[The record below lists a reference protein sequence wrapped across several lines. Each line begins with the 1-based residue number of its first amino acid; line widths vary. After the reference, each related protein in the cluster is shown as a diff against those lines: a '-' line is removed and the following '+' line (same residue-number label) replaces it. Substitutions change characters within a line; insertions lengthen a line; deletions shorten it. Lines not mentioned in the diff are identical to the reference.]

1 MVIVGSANSSNSV
14 RLMEVA
20 QEGLNARYAS
30 KTAVGAAGRAHRV
43 DDASELDPA
52 WFEGVVSV
60 GISSGASV
68 PDELV
73 SGVVAA
79 LQELGYQDVST
90 IETIKENMHFVLP
103 AELRK

>member
-1 MVIVGSANSSNSV
+1 MMLRN
-14 RLMEVA
+14 L
-20 QEGLNARYAS
+20 
-30 KTAVGAAGRAHRV
+30 T
-43 DDASELDPA
+43 PA
-52 WFEGVVSV
+52 WFEGVESV

>member
-1 MVIVGSANSSNSV
+1 M
-14 RLMEVA
+14 
-20 QEGLNARYAS
+20 
-30 KTAVGAAGRAHRV
+30 
-43 DDASELDPA
+43 
-52 WFEGVVSV
+52 

-79 LQELGYQDVST
+79 LQELGHQDVST